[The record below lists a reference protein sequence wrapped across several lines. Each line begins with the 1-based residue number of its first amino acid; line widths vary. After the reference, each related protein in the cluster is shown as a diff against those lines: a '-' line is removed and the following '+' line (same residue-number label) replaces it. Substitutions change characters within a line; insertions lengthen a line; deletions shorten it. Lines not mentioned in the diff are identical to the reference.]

1 MSVCGVDGCVY
12 ALLSG
17 DEIVLESLPLR
28 VTTMVNSEE
37 VMRMCKM
44 LTGYALSG
52 IGKQKV
58 RWFSHY
64 RKN

>member
-28 VTTMVNSEE
+28 VTTMVNGDK
-37 VMRMCKM
+37 VKDVLCHM
-44 LTGYALSG
+44 LAGYALSG
-52 IGKQKV
+52 
-58 RWFSHY
+58 
-64 RKN
+64 